1 MNKRV
6 DDPVDD
12 LLVGVLTTPITAKK
26 WGRKEKKKVGVF
38 QLFFFFFLE
47 ARPVEGTREN
57 LLLDFIQ
64 QHPDEHSLQGLDHEL
79 PPRIESQLQTTHKK
93 SQTGANGR
101 LR

>member
-12 LLVGVLTTPITAKK
+12 LLVGVLTTPITAKG
-26 WGRKEKKKVGVF
+26 WGEKEKEKKKSWCF
-38 QLFFFFFLE
+38 NAFFFFLE
-47 ARPVEGTREN
+47 AGPAEGTLGN

-79 PPRIESQLQTTHKK
+79 PPRI
-93 SQTGANGR
+93 
-101 LR
+101 